1 MKIEIK
7 HGITTRM
14 ILHQVNIPTLE
25 SQNLSHQFALSNS
38 KNSLSGPSEIHN
50 GRNSNC
56 NQVDNAISENAMKI
70 SIMSN

>member
-7 HGITTRM
+7 RGITRM
-14 ILHQVNIPTLE
+14 ILQKVNIPTLE

-38 KNSLSGPSEIHN
+38 TNSRPSPSEIHD

-56 NQVDNAISENAMKI
+56 NQVDNAISENAMKM